1 MLRVGTAGIKH
12 ESNRWASFRP
22 RRLVAIPVIAI
33 VIVLAAFGVYAAQAE
48 ESPAFTR
55 YEQTDSGILYL
66 GSWTTF
72 KTTGASSGSYG
83 YTDSKAMA
91 LISFSGTQLDLI
103 ATMGYTMGTAKIS
116 IDGSTPT
123 YVSFYSPTTL
133 RKQKV
138 WSTGPLASGTHQV
151 AISWAGQASVAGAG
165 TRVNID
171 ALDVAGTLTK
181 ATLAVVEQS
190 DPRIAYRG
198 TWNVSPTSSASG
210 GTFNS
215 ASAQGSSATIF
226 FTGTAVRYVATTGPS
241 FGRATLTLDGGS
253 PVSVD
258 LYSSSL
264 RYKRVVWSA
273 IDLSAGN
280 HVLTI
285 NWTGQKNTRAKATAV
300 NLDALMVAAVPTSPA
315 SGGEGTTTTVQP
327 SPTTTTSTTGG
338 STTTTTSTNGGSTT
352 TTTAAPS
359 TTTTLPSSVHAYYVD
374 ATLGNDSN
382 DGTSAGRPWKSLAK
396 VHNTTF
402 QPGDTILFKRGEV
415 WRDNNLYID
424 KGAGTEGAPITF
436 GAYGTGAKPEINGGV
451 DLSSSAA
458 WTQNSGN
465 TWRTAN
471 PITQPQ
477 HDYMNE
483 IGNILFN
490 DGQSIG
496 VQKTSVGGCSKQGD
510 YFYDQ
515 ATRYLYLYSAG
526 NPSGNYSKIE
536 AARGFMG
543 LCLCGAG
550 RNYFTFQNLKFKN
563 WGYHGGILG
572 SEDSTNFIVENCD
585 FDWNG
590 GAVQGGARD
599 GNGIM
604 VNFARNSVIR
614 NCHVR
619 DSWETGIS
627 IQIMDG
633 SAPQISNF
641 SMYGNVIER
650 SGRAYFDT
658 WFDGA
663 SYTVRNL
670 RIYNNTGYGI
680 GEGLYTVQRGVTRTH
695 SGTVIDDQPVV
706 QTGCV
711 LKNNIFCG
719 PASLQALQV
728 QSHDVLSG
736 WEIDNNCYFG
746 GSVFNVDWANISFSL
761 WRSTYN
767 NDGASLYGVDPLFT
781 DPANGDFSLRSGS
794 PCLQNGAVIP
804 NAGQTSTPNM
814 GAY

>member
-12 ESNRWASFRP
+12 EGNRRASFRP

-33 VIVLAAFGVYAAQAE
+33 AIVLTAFGVYAAQAE
-48 ESPAFTR
+48 EGPTFTR
-55 YEQTDSGILYL
+55 YQQTDSRILYL

-83 YTDSKAMA
+83 YSDSKATA
-91 LISFSGTQLDLI
+91 LISFSGTQLDLL
-103 ATMGYTMGTAKIS
+103 ATMGYTMGTARIVV
-116 IDGSTPT
+116 DGAAPT
-123 YVSFYSPTTL
+123 YVSLYSPTTM
-133 RKQKV
+133 RQQKV
-138 WSTGPLASGTHQV
+138 WSTGILASGTHQV
-151 AISWAGQASVAGAG
+151 AISWAGQASVPAGG

-171 ALDVAGTLTK
+171 ALDVAGNLTQ
-181 ATLAVVEQS
+181 ASLALIEQT
-190 DPRIAYRG
+190 DTKIAYRG
-198 TWNVSPTSSASG
+198 AWDVSSSSGASG

-215 ASAQGSSATIF
+215 TSAQGSSATVF

-253 PVSVD
+253 PVYVD

-264 RYKRVVWSA
+264 RYKRIMWSA
-273 IDLSAGN
+273 FDLNAGN
-280 HVLTI
+280 HVLTVS
-285 NWTGQKNTRAKATAV
+285 WTGQKNARAKAATV
-300 NLDALMVAAVPTSPA
+300 NLDAVMVAAIPTSSPSA
-315 SGGEGTTTTVQP
+315 GAATTTTSQP
-327 SPTTTTSTTGG
+327 SPTTTTTSTTA
-338 STTTTTSTNGGSTT
+338 GSTT
-352 TTTAAPS
+352 TTTAAGSTTSTTLAPS
-359 TTTTLPSSVHAYYVD
+359 TTTTLPSSLHAYYVD

-382 DGTSAGRPWKSLAK
+382 DGTSTSRPWKSLAK

-424 KGAGTEGAPITF
+424 KGAGTAGAPITF

-451 DLSSSAA
+451 DLSASAA

-471 PITQPQ
+471 SITQPQ

-483 IGNILFN
+483 IGNVLFN

-515 ATRYLYLYSAG
+515 ATGYLYLYSAG
-526 NPSGNYSKIE
+526 NPSGSYSKIE

-543 LCLCGAG
+543 LCLTGTG

-572 SEDSTNFIVENCD
+572 SENSTNFIVEYCD

-590 GAVQGGARD
+590 GAAEGGARD

-604 VNFARNSVIR
+604 VEFARNSVIR
-614 NCHVR
+614 YCHVT

-627 IQIMDG
+627 IQVMG
-633 SAPQISNF
+633 GTAPQLSNF
-641 SMYGNVIER
+641 SMYGNLVER
-650 SGRAYFDT
+650 AGRAYFDT
-658 WFDGA
+658 WYDST
-663 SYTVRNL
+663 SYTVRDL

-680 GEGLYTVQRGVTRTH
+680 AQGLYTPQRGADRDH
-695 SGTVIDDQPVV
+695 SGMVIDDRLVSQS
-706 QTGCV
+706 GCL
-711 LKNNIFCG
+711 LKNNIFFG
-719 PASLQALQV
+719 PASMAALQV
-728 QSHDVLSG
+728 QSHDVLAG

-746 GSVFNVDWANISFSL
+746 GSVFNVDWANIPSSL

-767 NDGASLYGVDPLFT
+767 KDGASFLNVDPLFV
-781 DPANGDFSLRSGS
+781 DPANGDFSLRPGS
-794 PCLQNGAVIP
+794 PCLQSGAVIP
-804 NAGQTSTPNM
+804 NTGQTTAPNI